1 VTRGFIGVEARE
13 ITPELVKE
21 AKLAVAGG
29 GAFVARVLPDGPAD
43 RGGVRA
49 GDVLLAIN
57 GKPVADPSGMLNIV
71 AELAPGSQATMK
83 LKRGEKEVDVG
94 VTVARRP
101 PAPTVRRR

>member
-13 ITPELVKE
+13 ITPELMKE
-21 AKLAVAGG
+21 AKLALGG

-57 GKPVADPSGMLNIV
+57 GKPVPDPAAMLNIV
-71 AELAPGSQATMK
+71 AELSPGSQATMK
-83 LKRGEKEVDVG
+83 LRRGEKDVDVG